1 MGLNRFSLCVGV
13 CQLSH
18 IMQAQHVGWE
28 GRKKERELQREWRDK
43 QRTLEDELQPKPEP
57 HTFAARMERREQ
69 AASRVRGMRIATQRR
84 RSLDFAFFFSFCF
97 VFVFVF
103 LQFSCCALS
112 GFLRSSSPSINL
124 IQTLCLTRFINAL
137 NIMII

>member
-97 VFVFVF
+97 VFVF

-112 GFLRSSSPSINL
+112 GFLRSSSPSIHL
-124 IQTLCLTRFINAL
+124 IQTLCLTRLINAL